1 MDGTTMFVRFMSL
14 PDKDVREL
22 AIPVGG
28 TVADVLEAAGF
39 AHQEGIVTLNAVEV
53 GYDFAVRDGDRV
65 ILTKQEVK
73 NG

>member
-1 MDGTTMFVRFMSL
+1 MSGNTMFVRFVSL
-14 PDKDVREL
+14 PGSDVREL

-28 TVADVLEAAGF
+28 TVSDVLEAAGF
-39 AHQEGIVTLNAVEV
+39 PEEGIVTVNAAEV